1 LTVHDISVM
10 IPYYN
15 ESKAI
20 EKTLG
25 LISSQTISPKEVFF
39 VDSYFQDSPSE
50 MIIINK
56 L

>member
-1 LTVHDISVM
+1 MTVHDITVI

-25 LISSQTISPKEVFF
+25 LISSQTILPKEVIF
-39 VDSYFQDSPSE
+39 VDSYSQDSTSGL
-50 MIIINK
+50 IIINK